1 MNATRE
7 IPIISSDAGDPIA
20 LQDPNSPASVMKK
33 AKEQEVQTGADT
45 KFDATAPPRVEGF
58 QSYEESK
65 YHSIIH
71 SLFLATSTVLFLYAA
86 APSS

>member
-1 MNATRE
+1 MNATQE

-20 LQDPNSPASVMKK
+20 LKDPNSPASIMKK

-45 KFDATAPPRVEGF
+45 KFDAAAPARVEGF
-58 QSYEESK
+58 ESYQEMK

-71 SLFLATSTVLFLYAA
+71 SLLLTTATVLFLYAA